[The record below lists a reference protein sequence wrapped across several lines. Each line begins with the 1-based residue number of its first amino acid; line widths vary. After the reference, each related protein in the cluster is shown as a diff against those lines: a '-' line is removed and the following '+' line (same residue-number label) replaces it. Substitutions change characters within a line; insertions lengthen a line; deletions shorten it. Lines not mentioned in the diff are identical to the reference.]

1 MTDIKPTALKRGMP
15 GEQSNGLLG
24 IEEDL
29 IERPEGD
36 QIIAIVTLTVDEV
49 MEKRH
54 AGEVW
59 PVVAIKHIEPLHV
72 DADIK
77 KAIALRDQA
86 YKKRTGAN
94 TLPGIDGED
103 D

>member
-1 MTDIKPTALKRGMP
+1 MSEGIKPTALKRGMP
-15 GEQSNGLLG
+15 AEQSNGLLG

-36 QIIAIVTLTVDEV
+36 QIVAIVTLTVDEV

-59 PVVAIKHIEPLHV
+59 PVVALKHIEPLH
-72 DADIK
+72 AEKDIAA
-77 KAIALRDQA
+77 AIKLRDAA
-86 YKKRTGAN
+86 YKKRTGENA
-94 TLPGIDGED
+94 LELGGDF
-103 D
+103 